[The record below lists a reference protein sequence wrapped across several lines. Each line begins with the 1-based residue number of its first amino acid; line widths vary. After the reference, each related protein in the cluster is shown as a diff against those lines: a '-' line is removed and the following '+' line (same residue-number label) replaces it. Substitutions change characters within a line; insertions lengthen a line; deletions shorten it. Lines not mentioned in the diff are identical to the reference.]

1 MSVVQKVELHLG
13 LEKGFF
19 NSMLRSLLDLL
30 LETLKMCISLN
41 LEYLALVYEV
51 LELFDTLNCY
61 SLPQLAGLDTELVEG
76 SCVVTGVFENQIVCW
91 AKLHHRYG
99 SLS

>member
-19 NSMLRSLLDLL
+19 NCLLRSLLNFL

-41 LEYLALVYEV
+41 LEYLALVDEV
-51 LELFDTLNCY
+51 LELFDTLRGY
-61 SLPQLAGLDTELVEG
+61 SLPQIVGLDAELVES
-76 SCVVTGVFENQIVCW
+76 SCVVTGVFKNQIVCW
-91 AKLHHRYG
+91 TKLHHRYG